1 MRKRLLIKSMTIL
14 NCGCCRVLEFLRF
27 TVAYEIR
34 QSVWILKPYRSIIML
49 KKNNTNTNRLRQLL
63 H

>member
-49 KKNNTNTNRLRQLL
+49 KQKKNQQ
-63 H
+63 